1 MRPAQ
6 DRAMNSH
13 ATRVMGGLAGP
24 WSPWAAIQSRPVRIV
39 LGFCAFE
46 LAYIGAYYYGMT
58 FDPVVAAPFWFPDAV
73 LLCGLLCTRPKWWWL
88 LLAAI
93 LPVRLLV
100 GAPVQLEFWF
110 LGAVYLNDCAKGVL
124 AALLLRRFLDDPI
137 RLQSMRDLGVY
148 FLFAVML
155 VPTLSALGGAATR
168 AAMGHPFW
176 PSFEQWLLGDALAS
190 LVVTPILFYWVLRP
204 PNPATF
210 SRPRFI
216 EASLLAIGLLISL
229 KFAFEPAA
237 DPRDMAETRFYA
249 PVPFMVWAAIRFRM
263 FGATAVA
270 AMLSV
275 FAVDAAFDGTGSFAN
290 ISAPEMSSRLQHF
303 LLLRIAPLYL
313 AAVLIEQWV
322 RVSNSLRDS
331 EQRFRNIADGAPVM
345 MWTSGTDGGQDF
357 SNRRWLEFTGR
368 TLEES
373 LGSRWSQCVHP
384 DDLQRTFEEYFNS
397 FNERRM
403 LELEFRVRRH
413 DGEYRWVY
421 SRGAPRYGVNG
432 EFMGY
437 VGSAIDLTERR
448 QQEAALKRSEARYRD
463 VVESQANFV
472 CRLLADGTLTFV
484 NSAYCRFLGRERL
497 DLLGEGFVSLLPPLA
512 RGTAA
517 EALKRTLESTG
528 QASWECEVAYA
539 DGARGWQSWVCH
551 AIESAPDEARELQAI
566 GYDVTDRKRA
576 EESGRQLAQATRF
589 AAVGE
594 LTAIVA
600 HEINQPLCAILSNA
614 EAAETLLSRENPPL
628 EQIREIIKDIRDDDL
643 RADEVI
649 RGIRSL
655 VGRREIQIHPVDL
668 NRMVTHVLRLVAG
681 DALFRRVR
689 ITRTFDETLP
699 LVAADQSQVEQVLLN
714 LIVNGMDAMQ
724 ATPEAMRELSVQTR
738 LVDTGLVEV
747 SVVDRGCGIPPEK
760 LPELFDSFFTTKPE
774 GMGIGL
780 SIARWIV
787 MAHGGRI
794 WAANGADGG
803 AEFRFTLRTAAR
815 AASTAGNL
823 TT

>member
-1 MRPAQ
+1 M
-6 DRAMNSH
+6 
-13 ATRVMGGLAGP
+13 
-24 WSPWAAIQSRPVRIV
+24 RIV

-46 LAYIGAYYYGMT
+46 LAYICAYHYGMS

-73 LLCGLLCTRPKWWWL
+73 LLCGLLCTRPKWWWV

-100 GAPVQLEFWF
+100 AVPFDLQPWF
-110 LGAVYLNDCAKGVL
+110 LGAVYLNDCAKGLL
-124 AALLLRRFLDDPI
+124 AALLLRRFLEDPI

-155 VPTLSALGGAATR
+155 VPALSALAGAATR
-168 AAMGHPFW
+168 AGMGHAFW

-204 PNPATF
+204 PDPATF
-210 SRPRFI
+210 SRPRLI

-229 KFAFEPAA
+229 KFAFEPAG
-237 DPRDMAETRFYA
+237 DPRDIAETRFYA

-275 FAVDAAFDGTGSFAN
+275 FAVDAALDGTGSFAN
-290 ISAPEMSSRLQHF
+290 VSSAEMSSRLQHF

-313 AAVLIEQWV
+313 AAVLIEQWA

-331 EQRFRNIADGAPVM
+331 EQRFRNIADCAPVM

-357 SNRRWLEFTGR
+357 SNRCWLAFTGR
-368 TLEES
+368 TLEDS
-373 LGSRWSQCVHP
+373 LGSGWSKSVHP
-384 DDLQRTFEEYFNS
+384 DDLQRTFEEYFNN
-397 FNERRM
+397 FNERRT

-413 DGEYRWVY
+413 DGEYRWIY
-421 SRGAPRYGVNG
+421 SRGAPRYGANG

-472 CRLLADGTLTFV
+472 CRLLPDGTLTFI
-484 NSAYCRFLGRERL
+484 NSAYCRFLGRKRL
-497 DLLGEGFVSLLPPLA
+497 DLLGESFVSLLPPLA
-512 RGTAA
+512 RAAAA
-517 EALKRTLESTG
+517 EALKRTLESAG
-528 QASWECEVAYA
+528 HASWECEVAYA
-539 DGARGWQSWVCH
+539 DGMRGWQSWVCH
-551 AIESAPDEARELQAI
+551 AIEAAPDEAREIQAI

-614 EAAETLLSRENPPL
+614 EAAEIMLRTEHPPL
-628 EQIREIIKDIRDDDL
+628 DELREIVADIRKDDL
-643 RADEVI
+643 RADAAI

-655 VGRREIQIHPVDL
+655 LRRREFEPKPVDL
-668 NRMVTHVLRLVAG
+668 VTTIRHVLKLLGG
-681 DALFRRVR
+681 DALHRRVTIR
-689 ITRTFDETLP
+689 HDLAEALP
-699 LVAADQSQVEQVLLN
+699 RVTGDRSSIEQVLVI
-714 LIVNGMDAMQ
+714 LIVNGMDAMKE
-724 ATPEAMRELSVQTR
+724 TPEAARELVVSAQR
-738 LVDTGLVEV
+738 QGEDFVEITV
-747 SVVDRGCGIPPEK
+747 RDRGHGIAAANMTQ
-760 LPELFDSFFTTKPE
+760 LFESFFTTKSD
-774 GMGIGL
+774 GMGMGL
-780 SIARWIV
+780 SIARSMID
-787 MAHGGRI
+787 AHGGRI
-794 WAANGADGG
+794 WAENVPEGG
-803 AEFRFTLRTAAR
+803 AAFRFTLAVAQIPATA
-815 AASTAGNL
+815 
-823 TT
+823 

>member
-1 MRPAQ
+1 M
-6 DRAMNSH
+6 
-13 ATRVMGGLAGP
+13 
-24 WSPWAAIQSRPVRIV
+24 RIV

-46 LAYIGAYYYGMT
+46 LAYICAYHYGMT

-73 LLCGLLCTRPKWWWL
+73 LLCGLLCTRPKWWWV

-100 GAPVQLEFWF
+100 ATPFDLNLWF
-110 LGAVYLNDCAKGVL
+110 LGAVYVNDCAKGVL

-137 RLQSMRDLGVY
+137 RLQSMRDLGLY
-148 FLFAVML
+148 FLFAVVL
-155 VPTLSALGGAATR
+155 VPTLSAFGGAAAR
-168 AAMGHPFW
+168 AGLGHPFW
-176 PSFEQWLLGDALAS
+176 QSFEQWFLGDALAS

-210 SRPRFI
+210 SRSRFI

-237 DPRDMAETRFYA
+237 EPRDIAETRFYL

-263 FGATAVA
+263 FGATAAA

-275 FAVDAAFDGTGSFAN
+275 FAVDAAIDGSGSFAN
-290 ISAPEMSSRLQHF
+290 ISSAEMSSRLQHF

-331 EQRFRNIADGAPVM
+331 EQRFRNIADCAPVM
-345 MWTSGTDGGQDF
+345 MWTSGTDGGQEF

-373 LGSRWSQCVHP
+373 VGSRWAQSVHP
-384 DDLQRTFEEYFNS
+384 DDLQRTFEEYFSS
-397 FNERRM
+397 FRERRM

-413 DGEYRWVY
+413 DGEYRWIY
-421 SRGAPRYGVNG
+421 SRGAPRYGANG

-472 CRLLADGTLTFV
+472 CRLLADGTLTFI
-484 NSAYCRFLGRERL
+484 NTAYCRFLGRQRL
-497 DLLGEGFVSLLPPLA
+497 ELLGESFVDLLSPTA
-512 RGTAA
+512 RGAA
-517 EALKRTLESTG
+517 SEALKRALESTG
-528 QASWECEVAYA
+528 HAAWECEVAHA
-539 DGARGWQSWVCH
+539 DGTRGWQSWVCH
-551 AIESAPDEARELQAI
+551 AIEAAPDEARELQAI

-614 EAAETLLSRENPPL
+614 EAAEIMLRAEHPPL
-628 EQIREIIKDIRDDDL
+628 DELREIVADIRKDDL
-643 RADEVI
+643 RADEAI

-655 VGRREIQIHPVDL
+655 LRRREFEPRPVDL
-668 NRMVTHVLRLVAG
+668 VATIHHVFKLIGG
-681 DALFRRVR
+681 DALHRRVTIR
-689 ITRTFDETLP
+689 HDLAEGLP
-699 LVAADQSQVEQVLLN
+699 RVTGDRSSIEQVLVILM
-714 LIVNGMDAMQ
+714 VNGMDAMKE
-724 ATPEAMRELSVQTR
+724 TPEAARELVVSACRQG
-738 LVDTGLVEV
+738 DDFVEV
-747 SVVDRGCGIPPEK
+747 TVRDRGHGIAAANMAQ
-760 LPELFDSFFTTKPE
+760 LFESFFTTKAD
-774 GMGIGL
+774 GMGMGL
-780 SIARWIV
+780 SIARSMID
-787 MAHGGRI
+787 AHGGRI
-794 WAANGADGG
+794 WAENAPAGG
-803 AEFRFTLRTAAR
+803 AAFRFTLAAAKIPATA
-815 AASTAGNL
+815 
-823 TT
+823 

>member
-1 MRPAQ
+1 M
-6 DRAMNSH
+6 DSHGTRALD
-13 ATRVMGGLAGP
+13 GFAGQ
-24 WSPWAAIQSRPVRIV
+24 WSPWTAIQSRPVRIV

-46 LAYIGAYYYGMT
+46 LAYICAYQIGMS

-88 LLAAI
+88 LLVAI

-100 GAPVQLEFWF
+100 AVPIDLQPWF
-110 LGAVYLNDCAKGVL
+110 LGAVYVNDCAKGVL
-124 AALLLRRFLDDPI
+124 AALLLRRFLVDPI

-148 FLFAVML
+148 VLFAVAL
-155 VPTLSALGGAATR
+155 VPALSALAGAATR
-168 AAMGHPFW
+168 AGMGQPFW

-210 SRPRFI
+210 SRPRII
-216 EASLLAIGLLISL
+216 EAALLAIGLHISL
-229 KFAFEPAA
+229 KFAFEPTV
-237 DPRDMAETRFYA
+237 DPRDIAETRFYA

-275 FAVDAAFDGTGSFAN
+275 FAVDAAIDGTGSFAN
-290 ISAPEMSSRLQHF
+290 ISSVEMSSRLQHF

-331 EQRFRNIADGAPVM
+331 EQRFRNIADCAPVM

-357 SNRRWLEFTGR
+357 SNRGWLAFTGR
-368 TLEES
+368 TFEES
-373 LGSRWSQCVHP
+373 LGSRWSQSVHP
-384 DDLQRTFEEYFNS
+384 DDLQRTFDEYFNS

-403 LELEFRVRRH
+403 LELEFRVRRY

-421 SRGAPRYGVNG
+421 LRGAPRYGANR

-472 CRLLADGTLTFV
+472 CRLLPDGTLTFI

-497 DLLGEGFVSLLPPLA
+497 DLLGENFVSLLPPLA
-512 RGTAA
+512 RGATA
-517 EALKRTLESTG
+517 EALRRALESTG
-528 QASWECEVAYA
+528 DAAWECEVAHA
-539 DGARGWQSWVCH
+539 DGTRGWQSWVCH
-551 AIESAPDEARELQAI
+551 AIEAAPDETRELQVI
-566 GYDVTDRKRA
+566 GNDVTDRKRA

-614 EAAETLLSRENPPL
+614 EAAEILLRSEHPPL
-628 EQIREIIKDIRDDDL
+628 DELREIVADIRKDDL
-643 RADEVI
+643 RADEAI

-655 VGRREIQIHPVDL
+655 LRRREFEPRPVDL
-668 NRMVTHVLRLVAG
+668 VATIQHVFKLIGG
-681 DALFRRVR
+681 DALHRRVTIR
-689 ITRTFDETLP
+689 HDLAEGLP
-699 LVAADQSQVEQVLLN
+699 RVTGDRSSIEQVLVILM
-714 LIVNGMDAMQ
+714 VNGMDAMKE
-724 ATPEAMRELSVQTR
+724 TPEAARELVVSAGRQG
-738 LVDTGLVEV
+738 DDFVEV
-747 SVVDRGCGIPPEK
+747 TVRDRGHGIAAASMAQ
-760 LPELFDSFFTTKPE
+760 LFESFFTTKTD
-774 GMGIGL
+774 GMGMGL
-780 SIARWIV
+780 SIARSMID
-787 MAHGGRI
+787 AHGGRI
-794 WAANGADGG
+794 WAENAPDGG
-803 AEFRFTLRTAAR
+803 AAFRFTLAVAQIPAA
-815 AASTAGNL
+815 A
-823 TT
+823 